1 MTRSGCTN
9 PNGGGR
15 GVCGGRGRD
24 EKGRGDEVRE
34 GGGTFALVEMLGLLG
49 VELRLEVLAG
59 VVFNAALKT

>member
-1 MTRSGCTN
+1 M
-9 PNGGGR
+9 
-15 GVCGGRGRD
+15 CGGRGRD